1 MDFPEMVV
9 MIVLVSVIF
18 ATINNFIKR
27 RYEALGRRRRGADP
41 EADQATGALVEI
53 ERMKQQ
59 ERASARQQY
68 ERLATEKMQVMR
80 DAIAM
85 GYEEAE
91 LKNLDARLEQLV
103 GPERLG
109 QLMEE
114 TPDVRLKDV
123 DLFDEDIQAEID
135 RLTEGKATN

>member
-1 MDFPEMVV
+1 MVV

-27 RYEALGRRRRGADP
+27 RYEALGRRKRGVDP

-59 ERASARQQY
+59 ERAGARQQY
-68 ERLATEKMQVMR
+68 ERLAVEKMQVMR

-103 GPERLG
+103 GPERLS

-114 TPDVRLKDV
+114 TPDVQLKEV
-123 DLFDEDIQAEID
+123 DLLDEDIQAEID

>member
-1 MDFPEMVV
+1 MVV

-123 DLFDEDIQAEID
+123 DLLDEDIQAEID

>member
-1 MDFPEMVV
+1 MVV